1 MGILSPG
8 RNIHG
13 NWHGF
18 LLITG
23 YMIQRSKDPNQAVLW
38 WTRTILVSHRISHH
52 IQLCFLVSLWI
63 HDEFQLV
70 DLDARRPDAQ
80 VAGVCGSSKNW
91 EGLCAK
97 AVGCH
102 CLWDI
107 VTSAERHVDWLS
119 WVCQNPDWLRQVYQQ
134 QWDRDDSKS
143 CCQELESVVEMFD
156 VFCWGEDEQSKF

>member
-1 MGILSPG
+1 MGFIDHWLHDPK
-8 RNIHG
+8 
-13 NWHGF
+13 
-18 LLITG
+18 
-23 YMIQRSKDPNQAVLW
+23 IQRSKPSSSW
-38 WTRTILVSHRISHH
+38 WPRTILISHRISHH

-63 HDEFQLV
+63 HDEFRLV

-107 VTSAERHVDWLS
+107 VTSGERRFLTGCLEYVKTQIGLVRSTSSNETEMIRNHVARNLNQLWRCSTFFVEERMNNPSSSNAFVSWLAG
-119 WVCQNPDWLRQVYQQ
+119 N
-134 QWDRDDSKS
+134 
-143 CCQELESVVEMFD
+143 
-156 VFCWGEDEQSKF
+156 